1 MKKFWIL
8 FSLFIVPLLF
18 YIFLASG
25 INNFSKLP
33 VVTKNVL
40 DISNFKNKND
50 KVINLKNKITVICF
64 LGKEVLNHKTNAL
77 NLNEKIY
84 KHFYQYKDFQMI
96 TILPNGTQAKVVQ
109 LKKELGFTTN
119 LKDWHFL
126 YGQAD
131 AIKFFYNSFKSGT
144 HLDSLSY
151 SPLSFIVDKKLN
163 LRGRTDDKDS
173 KNGILYG
180 YNASQVSPLHKKMVD
195 DIKIVLAE
203 YRRALKIKKQKF

>member
-25 INNFSKLP
+25 INNFEKLP
-33 VVTKNVL
+33 IVTKNIS
-40 DISNFKNKND
+40 DISNFKNND
-50 KVINLKNKITVICF
+50 NKTFSLNNKVSVLCF
-64 LGKEVLNHKTNAL
+64 FGKDLLYHKTNAL

-96 TILPNGTQAKVVQ
+96 ALLPIGTEAKANQ

-119 LKDWHFL
+119 LKNWHFL
-126 YGQAD
+126 YGKTD
-131 AIKFFYNSFKSGT
+131 DLKIFYNSLNSHT

-151 SPLSFIVDKKLN
+151 SPLSFIVDKQLN
-163 LRGRTDDKDS
+163 LRGRTDDEDS

-180 YNASQVSPLHKKMVD
+180 YNASHVSPLHKKMID
-195 DIKIVLAE
+195 DIKVVLAE
-203 YRRALKIKKQKF
+203 YRRAVKTKKQKK

>member
-33 VVTKNVL
+33 IVTKNVL
-40 DISNFKNKND
+40 DISKFKND
-50 KVINLKNKITVICF
+50 KNSTISLNGKISVICF
-64 LGKEVLNHKTNAL
+64 LGKELLNHKTNAL

-84 KHFYQYKDFQMI
+84 KKFYEYKDFQMI
-96 TILPNGTQAKVVQ
+96 AILPNGVQPKVTQ

-119 LKDWHFL
+119 LKNWHFL
-126 YGQAD
+126 YGQAND
-131 AIKFFYNSFKSGT
+131 IKTFYNSLKSNSQ
-144 HLDSLSY
+144 LDSLSY
-151 SPLSFIVDKKLN
+151 SPLSFIVDKERN

-173 KNGILYG
+173 QNGILYG

-203 YRRALKIKKQKF
+203 YRRAIKTKKQKK

>member
-33 VVTKNVL
+33 IVTKNVL
-40 DISNFKNKND
+40 DISKFKND
-50 KVINLKNKITVICF
+50 KNNIISLNGKISVICF
-64 LGKEVLNHKTNAL
+64 LGKELLNHKTNAL

-84 KHFYQYKDFQMI
+84 KQFYGYNDFQMI
-96 TILPNGTQAKVVQ
+96 AILPNGVQQKVTQ

-119 LKDWHFL
+119 LKNWHFL

-131 AIKFFYNSFKSGT
+131 DIKIFYNSLKSNT
-144 HLDSLSY
+144 QLDSLSY
-151 SPLSFIVDKKLN
+151 SPLSFIVDKECN

-203 YRRALKIKKQKF
+203 YRRAVKRKKKKK